1 MLVTNR
7 SSLSFNYHHHNHL
20 INRRTIEP
28 RLRRTIFSSAF
39 ADTSGS
45 SENESVMVE
54 NCRVEKNLVLFVF
67 GFGYSAIGIANEL
80 MKKNTNK
87 TRNDHSTNWSVYGTS
102 RSAEKAEVLRMKGFN
117 CFKWSNCPIDEDDD
131 DEERTLTEE
140 LAQALLRAN
149 YVLVTCPPNGDL
161 DRDPVLSTKAVMNVL
176 NANADVQVL
185 YLSSTGVYGGRKGE
199 WVCELTEPKPDSI
212 VGQRRFDAEEQWRK
226 WAMDGNNENSIGDG
240 DKSGVGVDGI
250 EAENKK
256 KKNGINNNSNNR
268 IRRRRKL
275 KIFRLGGIYGPS
287 RSAIDISQKRERE
300 RLQIMK
306 ETPRDDKD
314 AEEVKLSPS
323 QISRQRKK
331 FTSRIHVCDVARAI
345 VASIERSELI
355 SNKEEDDEIV
365 TIYNVV
371 DDYPSS
377 REEAVDF
384 AAELLGYRKKLDNN
398 DANGDDDL
406 ITPPSLEE
414 KRVKNDKVKKELNFS
429 LKFPTFKHGL
439 SAIHGNDQSP
449 FD

>member
-1 MLVTNR
+1 
-7 SSLSFNYHHHNHL
+7 
-20 INRRTIEP
+20 
-28 RLRRTIFSSAF
+28 
-39 ADTSGS
+39 
-45 SENESVMVE
+45 
-54 NCRVEKNLVLFVF
+54 
-67 GFGYSAIGIANEL
+67 
-80 MKKNTNK
+80 
-87 TRNDHSTNWSVYGTS
+87 
-102 RSAEKAEVLRMKGFN
+102 
-117 CFKWSNCPIDEDDD
+117 
-131 DEERTLTEE
+131 
-140 LAQALLRAN
+140 
-149 YVLVTCPPNGDL
+149 
-161 DRDPVLSTKAVMNVL
+161 
-176 NANADVQVL
+176 
-185 YLSSTGVYGGRKGE
+185 
-199 WVCELTEPKPDSI
+199 
-212 VGQRRFDAEEQWRK
+212 
-226 WAMDGNNENSIGDG
+226 
-240 DKSGVGVDGI
+240 
-250 EAENKK
+250 
-256 KKNGINNNSNNR
+256 
-268 IRRRRKL
+268 
-275 KIFRLGGIYGPS
+275 
-287 RSAIDISQKRERE
+287 
-300 RLQIMK
+300 MK